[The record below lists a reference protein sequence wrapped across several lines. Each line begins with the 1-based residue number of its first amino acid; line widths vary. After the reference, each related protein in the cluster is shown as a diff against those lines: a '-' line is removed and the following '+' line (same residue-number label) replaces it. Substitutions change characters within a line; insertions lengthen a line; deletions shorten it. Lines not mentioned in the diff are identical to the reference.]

1 MLYILQHYFDRVDDV
16 ITKPLTQG
24 HINSTYEVYLG
35 QNKYILQRLNTSI
48 FKNPD
53 VIVSNILAVAQH
65 LKAKNY
71 QKGIIDVIPNLNGN
85 FLTFVNGETWRMT
98 NFIPQSVCHEKV
110 LSKEQAFQAAKTI
123 SEFHRLM
130 LDLPIDKI
138 RPSIEGFLDFGK
150 RVKDFQFALENGNSE
165 RILNAKDQID
175 YINNHLDLINQYLT
189 IDFPTRLVHADAKI
203 SNFLFHENNELEVT
217 ALIDW
222 DTFIPG
228 NIFCDFGDMIRTYSN
243 LKAEDDPNANDNF
256 SFEYYQAVKEGFL
269 SELKDVIS
277 EEELEVIDLSAF
289 VVVLIQAIR
298 FLTDYLSND
307 TYYHTSRKNQ
317 NLDRTINQINL
328 LKAIEE
334 AKCIA

>member
-1 MLYILQHYFDRVDDV
+1 MEHILEHYFDRVNDV
-16 ITKPLTQG
+16 FTKPLTQG
-24 HINSTYEVYLG
+24 HINSTYEVCFD
-35 QNKYILQRLNTSI
+35 QKKYILQQLNTSI

-53 VIVSNILAVAQH
+53 VIVTNILAVAQH
-65 LKAKNY
+65 LKAKEY
-71 QKGIIDVIPNLNGN
+71 QKGIIEIIPNLDGN
-85 FLTFVNGETWRMT
+85 YLTYSNGETWRMT
-98 NFIPQSVCHEKV
+98 NYIPKSVCHEKV

-138 RPSIEGFLDFGK
+138 KPSIDGFLDFRN
-150 RVKDFQFALENGNSE
+150 RVIDFQAAIVNGNPE
-165 RILNAKDQID
+165 RKVLAKDQID
-175 YINNHLDLINQYLT
+175 FINDHLYLIDNYLG
-189 IDFPTRLVHADAKI
+189 IDFPIRLVHADAKI
-203 SNFLFHENNELEVT
+203 SNFLFHENDELKVT

-243 LKAEDDPNANDNF
+243 LKAEDDPNAENNF
-256 SFEYYQAVKEGFL
+256 SIEYYQAVKDGFL

-277 EEELEVIDLSAF
+277 EKELEAIDLSAY
-289 VVVLIQAIR
+289 VVILIQAIR
-298 FLTDYLSND
+298 FLTDFLNND
-307 TYYHTSRKNQ
+307 TYYHTSRENQ

>member
-1 MLYILQHYFDRVDDV
+1 MDYILNKYFDRVDDV

-24 HINSTYEVYLG
+24 HINSTYEVYLD

-53 VIVSNILAVAQH
+53 VIVSNILAVSQH
-65 LKAKNY
+65 LKSKNY
-71 QKGIIDVIPNLNGN
+71 QKGIINVLPNLNGN
-85 FLTFVNGETWRMT
+85 YLTYVDGETWRLT
-98 NFIPQSVCHEKV
+98 NYISDSVCHDKV
-110 LSKEQAFQAAKTI
+110 LSKEQAFEAAKTI
-123 SEFHRLM
+123 SQFHRLM
-130 LDLPIDKI
+130 LDLPIEKI
-138 RPSIEGFLDFGK
+138 KPSIDGFLDFKK
-150 RVKDFQFALENGNSE
+150 RVNDFNSALENGNSE
-165 RILNAKDQID
+165 RKNIAIEQID
-175 YINNHLDLINQYLT
+175 YINEHLHLIDQYLA

-203 SNFLFHENNELEVT
+203 SNFLFHENDELEVT

-243 LKAEDDPNANDNF
+243 LKAEDDANAEDNF

-269 SELKDVIS
+269 SDLKDVIS
-277 EEELEVIDLSAF
+277 EDELKAIDLSAF
-289 VVVLIQAIR
+289 VVILIQAIR
-298 FLTDYLSND
+298 FLTDYLNND
-307 TYYHTSRKNQ
+307 TYYHTSRENQ

-328 LKAIEE
+328 LKSIEE

>member
-1 MLYILQHYFDRVDDV
+1 MEYILQHYFDRVDDV

-48 FKNPD
+48 FKDPD
-53 VIVSNILAVAQH
+53 VIVSNILAVSQH
-65 LKAKNY
+65 LKSKDY
-71 QKGIIDVIPNLNGN
+71 QKGIIDVLPNRNGN
-85 FLTFVNGETWRMT
+85 YLTFVNGETWRMT
-98 NFIPQSVCHEKV
+98 NYIPQSVCHEKV

-130 LDLPIDKI
+130 LDIPIEKI
-138 RPSIEGFLDFGK
+138 KPSIEGFLDFNK
-150 RVKDFQFALENGNSE
+150 RVKDFQLALENGNAE
-165 RILNAKDQID
+165 RMIKAKEQID
-175 YINNHLDLINQYLT
+175 YINNHLDLIDQYLA

-203 SNFLFHENNELEVT
+203 SNFLFHENDELKVT

-243 LKAEDDPNANDNF
+243 LKAEDDPNADDNF
-256 SFEYYQAVKEGFL
+256 SIEYYQAVKEGFL
-269 SELKDVIS
+269 SDLKDVIS
-277 EEELEVIDLSAF
+277 EEELEAIDLSAF
-289 VVVLIQAIR
+289 VVILIQAIR
-298 FLTDYLSND
+298 FLTDYLNND
-307 TYYHTSRKNQ
+307 TYYHTSRENQ